1 MSGSSSNI
9 KTQNLGRQVHLDD
22 VFWYQFDGEHWSPI
36 TLTAEPETS
45 SAVKMLELAARQNV
59 TITRG
64 VTLTFLSSFSVGC
77 CTRARTHTHTHTHTQ
92 ILASSGTHWGQAT
105 FLLCSLFSQRIE
117 FGISYFHGNT
127 WLDLNSMSNGRNAQV
142 SLVFHF
148 RQRRSVWRMRG
159 GRWHGHS
166 RRQVMMLP

>member
-36 TLTAEPETS
+36 TLTAEPEAS

-77 CTRARTHTHTHTHTQ
+77 CTRARTHTHTHTHTNSRIFRDPLGAGN
-92 ILASSGTHWGQAT
+92 ILALLALLPTNRVWD
-105 FLLCSLFSQRIE
+105 FLLSREYVAGFEFHVKWSSRSSLSRLSF
-117 FGISYFHGNT
+117 FGSIGAS
-127 WLDLNSMSNGRNAQV
+127 
-142 SLVFHF
+142 
-148 RQRRSVWRMRG
+148 G
-159 GRWHGHS
+159 GCGGADGMVTAGDR
-166 RRQVMMLP
+166 L